1 MHVNLYT
8 APAFASVVVA
18 ILNVAVVLL
27 WYKEFRI
34 DIYHDSSDEKVDSY
48 RKWRL
53 FCLFYRS

>member
-53 FCLFYRS
+53 FDLF